1 MDLVLLDRNIARLR
15 RDVRATIFRNRAADC
30 IGITLE
36 RRWYV
41 LSRTLALPADRGD
54 FDLHCPVDLRPQ
66 AVLRIHSAGE
76 TDFATIGRG
85 YPTV

>member
-1 MDLVLLDRNIARLR
+1 MDLVLLNRNIARLR

-41 LSRTLALPADRGD
+41 LSRALSLCRRIVAISICTVRWTCDRK
-54 FDLHCPVDLRPQ
+54 P
-66 AVLRIHSAGE
+66 S
-76 TDFATIGRG
+76 
-85 YPTV
+85 